1 MPDDS
6 AGGRLPEDA
15 FCLLC
20 DWPTEQQRAAFIR
33 TQRVAASKPNL
44 DFARADTLEA
54 PHLQATE
61 ADLHRYIEASSR
73 HYQLEHDGVQIPPTK
88 ITEELTALAQL
99 LRDKCALFDLP
110 APKHPLPITLPAQRN
125 RLDHAPH
132 QDGANKLAF
141 LQDRLDAVCQAGV
154 QGLPNN
160 AVLGFVCSV
169 LALECGLLNLHEHR
183 ALLRCL
189 GKPIHATGD
198 WWHLDLQLTDGRSDK
213 LELRR
218 VRLHA
223 LPLAALIATR
233 YKLRA
238 MPGFSFEDLAA
249 LDDTRLNQKMNGC
262 FRALC
267 KALGLPKSDRPKSFS
282 TFLAWVAA
290 PLRVTGMPLLEAY
303 ATRDVISHCVPLDVF
318 RRWEGYAAV
327 GGAAPD
333 QSAAGQDDID
343 LSSATGGASKQQL
356 DDVRRI
362 FRKSALG
369 RRQRAAAIQSL
380 IDSWPVP
387 PDENL
392 RCLIEFGLATEAGY
406 VPGFRHQK
414 AISISH
420 LLRVIGPPW
429 LSVTEGLALNA
440 LSQADIEAVCEE
452 VLDQQSAPG
461 ARRRIAPGL
470 RLFLAFLQS
479 EGYLVGLDL
488 PEIPRALGLL
498 AVSANAATPIELR
511 DAVKVMES
519 ASAFATEPE
528 RLAAATMTDIAG
540 NCGPRRNEIL
550 HLRGGDLHLSGRQ
563 VALIRPNTARDLKAA
578 GSMRWLLLELA
589 SRSARDQLRRF
600 AQGCGTN
607 DPIISAALGATQ
619 AVYEWRFFPSMNR
632 ALKQALADNTFHFH
646 HLRHGAATWTLVSL
660 LADALD
666 LQRYASRSPYLA
678 EPINNR
684 RKTMRHLLANLGPSG
699 KGLHAVSLML
709 GHASPGTTLEH
720 YIHSMDLLLHAHFDS
735 SARDG
740 QAKRVSGLLN
750 GLRPTPHRTVQT
762 WLGKGAEH
770 AGRGIEK
777 RFPEEFARDD
787 TKLEKRRHIAE
798 AASGQTT
805 LFQLLERHW
814 LRLRREQDRRERD
827 PGGEHRPPSEPLARM
842 IDALSHV
849 HDITTDK
856 RGSHVLTH
864 GLKQGYSISL
874 PPPLRG
880 EHARG
885 TAIRVSQMLEDAFR
899 ADFQR
904 TRDAIAVWNEHTS
917 RDRSFFRLN
926 ADTEGAMQWLLDS
939 GCLSAAWYEW
949 GDKFLNPI
957 ARSDEY
963 AERVRRPKHATHF
976 RLSRPKA
983 EPGAPRT
990 ERSAVW
996 WVQSMAYALVRGG
1009 VL

>member
-1 MPDDS
+1 MHGDA
-6 AGGRLPEDA
+6 AGSGLPEEV

-20 DWPTEQQRAAFIR
+20 EWPTEQQRAAFIR

-44 DFARADTLEA
+44 DFARADAFEE

-73 HYQLEHDGVQIPPTK
+73 HYQLEHDGVQIAPTK
-88 ITEELTALAQL
+88 ITEELTAHAQL
-99 LRDKCALFDLP
+99 LRHKCSLRKFP
-110 APKHPLPITLPAQRN
+110 VPKHPLPITLPAQRN

-141 LQDRLDAVCQAGV
+141 LQERLDGLYQIGL

-160 AVLGFVCSV
+160 ALLGFVCSV

-189 GKPIHATGD
+189 SKPIHATGD

-213 LELRR
+213 LELR
-218 VRLHA
+218 A

-249 LDDTRLNQKMNGC
+249 LDDTRLNQKMNGG

-267 KALGLPKSDRPKSFS
+267 KALRLPKSDRPKSFS

-290 PLRVTGMPLLEAY
+290 SLRVTGMPLLEAY
-303 ATRDVISHCVPLDVF
+303 ATRDVISHSVPLNVF
-318 RRWEGYAAV
+318 RRWEGYAPV
-327 GGAAPD
+327 GSAEPD
-333 QSAAGQDDID
+333 QGEAGQDDID
-343 LSSATGGASKQQL
+343 VSSATGGASKQRL
-356 DDVRRI
+356 DQVRRI

-369 RRQRAAAIQSL
+369 HRQRAAAIQSL
-380 IDSWPVP
+380 IESWGVLPE
-387 PDENL
+387 ENL
-392 RCLIEFGLATEAGY
+392 RCLIEFGLATEAGD

-429 LSVTEGLALNA
+429 LSVTEGVPLNA

-511 DAVKVMES
+511 DAIKVMES

-589 SRSARDQLRRF
+589 TRSARDRLRRF
-600 AQGCGTN
+600 AQGCGMD

-619 AVYEWRFFPSMNR
+619 AVYEWRFFPLMNR
-632 ALKQALADNTFHFH
+632 ALKQALADSTFHFH

-666 LQRYASRSPYLA
+666 LQRYARRSPYLA
-678 EPINNR
+678 EPIDNR

-699 KGLHAVSLML
+699 KGLHAVGLIL

-735 SARDG
+735 TGRDG

-762 WLGKGAEH
+762 WLAKGAER

-787 TKLEKRRHIAE
+787 TILKKQRHIVE
-798 AASGQTT
+798 AAGGETT
-805 LFQLLERHW
+805 LLQLLERHW
-814 LRLRREQDRRERD
+814 LRLRREQDRRKRD
-827 PGGEHRPPSEPLARM
+827 PGREHRPPSELLARM

-856 RGSHVLTH
+856 RGSHALTH

-885 TAIRVSQMLEDAFR
+885 TAISVSQMLEDAFR
-899 ADFQR
+899 SDFQR

-949 GDKFLNPI
+949 GDQFLNPI
-957 ARSDEY
+957 ARPAEH
-963 AERVRRPKHATHF
+963 AERTHRPKHATHF

-996 WVQSMAYALVRGG
+996 WVQSMVYALVRGG